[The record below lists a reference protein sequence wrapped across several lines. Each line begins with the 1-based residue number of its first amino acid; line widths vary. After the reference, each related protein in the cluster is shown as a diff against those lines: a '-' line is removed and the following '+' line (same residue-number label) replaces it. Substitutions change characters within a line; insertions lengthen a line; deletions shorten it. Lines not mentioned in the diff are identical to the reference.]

1 MRGHTAHRP
10 LTPISWNDVYA
21 NGDVDAV
28 PYSIYARML
37 LLTPG
42 QRSTVMEGAA
52 IVKVWCEYVFTN
64 ILSTPVLVN

>member
-1 MRGHTAHRP
+1 MRGHAAHRP

-21 NGDVDAV
+21 NGDVDAI

-52 IVKVWCEYVFTN
+52 IMKV
-64 ILSTPVLVN
+64 

>member
-1 MRGHTAHRP
+1 MRGHAAHRP
-10 LTPISWNDVYA
+10 LTPISWNGVYA
-21 NGDVDAV
+21 NGDVDAI

-52 IVKVWCEYVFTN
+52 IMKV
-64 ILSTPVLVN
+64 

>member
-1 MRGHTAHRP
+1 MRGHAAHRP
-10 LTPISWNDVYA
+10 LTPIFWNDVYA
-21 NGDVDAV
+21 NGDVDAI

-52 IVKVWCEYVFTN
+52 IMKV
-64 ILSTPVLVN
+64 

>member
-1 MRGHTAHRP
+1 MRGARP
-10 LTPISWNDVYA
+10 HGTEAVHPDLLNDVYA
-21 NGDVDAV
+21 NGDVDAI

-52 IVKVWCEYVFTN
+52 IVKV
-64 ILSTPVLVN
+64 